1 MSNDDETYD
10 VILLKIQETFS
21 EHEKSSLALRE
32 TRWTI
37 DRNSCLLPHVG
48 CRVTPA
54 KVRGFPSP
62 FSNTWMRAHMCM
74 RLTTLEWSF

>member
-1 MSNDDETYD
+1 MSNDDETYE

-32 TRWTI
+32 TQWTI
-37 DRNSCLLPHVG
+37 DQNSCLPPHVG

-54 KVRGFPSP
+54 KVREKGISLTVFQ
-62 FSNTWMRAHMCM
+62 HMDARICACA
-74 RLTTLEWSF
+74 LQL

>member
-1 MSNDDETYD
+1 MSNDDETYE

-37 DRNSCLLPHVG
+37 DQNSCLLPHVG
-48 CRVTPA
+48 CRVMPA
-54 KVRGFPSP
+54 KVREKGDFRHRFP
-62 FSNTWMRAHMCM
+62 THGCARICACA
-74 RLTTLEWSF
+74 LQL